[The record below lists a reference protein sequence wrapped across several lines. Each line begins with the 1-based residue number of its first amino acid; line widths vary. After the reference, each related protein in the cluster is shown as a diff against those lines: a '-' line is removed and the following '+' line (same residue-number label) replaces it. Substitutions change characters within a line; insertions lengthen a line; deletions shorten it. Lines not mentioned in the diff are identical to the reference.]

1 MQYVVLAWILDPKF
15 VSFAIKNIS
24 GTLEFE

>member
-15 VSFAIKNIS
+15 GFFAIKNIS